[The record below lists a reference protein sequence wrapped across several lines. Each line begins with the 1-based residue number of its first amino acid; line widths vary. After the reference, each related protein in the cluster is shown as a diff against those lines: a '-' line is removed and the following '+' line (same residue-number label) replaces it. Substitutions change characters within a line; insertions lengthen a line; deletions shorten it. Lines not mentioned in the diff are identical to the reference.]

1 MFRKESLG
9 SATVGI
15 PTSATSKSKCGPKC
29 VKAEFASENIKW
41 KVIFMYIA
49 EHFTSYLIFLDW
61 NTALTQCGELS
72 YIQGK
77 ECQKTQ
83 M

>member
-15 PTSATSKSKCGPKC
+15 PTLATLKSKCGPKC
-29 VKAEFASENIKW
+29 VKAEFNSGNIQSKAMF
-41 KVIFMYIA
+41 KCIA
-49 EHFTSYLIFLDW
+49 EHFKSYFIFLDW

-72 YIQGK
+72 YVQGK
-77 ECQKTQ
+77 ECQETK